1 VSVVGVNLALQWA
14 WTNEFSQSEPG
25 SVVGVNPYSQFEV
38 NMGVLSEF
46 TSKCSRGELG
56 VFVRVN
62 E

>member
-1 VSVVGVNLALQWA
+1 MEVKSE